1 MLTTKN
7 VRLPLRESEDQAG
20 VNEMQEIN
28 SLKWLTKKV
37 FEQTSRKLK
46 KKPSQTRLHLDLEQ
60 VVSSLKSQSAKD
72 TVSSQIIV
80 FSFISLSRK
89 NIFHD

>member
-7 VRLPLRESEDQAG
+7 VRLSLRESEDQAG
-20 VNEMQEIN
+20 VNEMREIN

-60 VVSSLKSQSAKD
+60 VVSSLKSQSTKD
-72 TVSSQIIV
+72 TVSSQVIV
-80 FSFISLSRK
+80 FSFISRSRK